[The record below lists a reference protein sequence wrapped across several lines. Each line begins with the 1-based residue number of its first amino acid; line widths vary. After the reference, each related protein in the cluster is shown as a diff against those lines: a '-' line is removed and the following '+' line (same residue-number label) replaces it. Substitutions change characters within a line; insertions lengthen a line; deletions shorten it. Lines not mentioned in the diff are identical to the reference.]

1 MAGFTYI
8 GKRITRSDVLEKV
21 TGRAIFAVDLKIP
34 DMLYGMILRSPY
46 AHARIKSVDTSQAEK
61 IAGVKAVLTRNDVAG
76 RFSNYGIVITDQSIV
91 AIDKVRYIGDPVA
104 AVAAI
109 DIFTAEKALSLIN
122 IEYEELPSVLTIDQA
137 LAAAAPLVHDK
148 ILPIPPLKALLN
160 PIEGT
165 NICTH
170 FTLRHGNIEQGFK
183 ASDSVFEDTFTTEPV
198 QHATLETHCTLAKVL
213 EGPRIELWSNNQ
225 DPSNV
230 QAQLSQIFHVPLSS
244 IRMVVPYVGG
254 GFGAKIG
261 PKLEPIAVALAW
273 KAGRPVKV
281 SCSREEDFFTIS
293 RHGSKV
299 TIKTG
304 VRKDGTLVAREMAVY
319 FDKGAYADI
328 GPVVSKNSGFS
339 AGGPYRIP
347 HVQIDAY
354 NVYTNKVPAGA
365 MRGFGIPQVAW
376 AYEQQ
381 MDIIAEKLR
390 IDPLVLRKKNL
401 LEDTDTLYTG
411 ETIEA
416 TGFAQLLDKAA
427 EGIDWHDRKK
437 DRTNKIKARGKGISI
452 ALKGTATPSTSSAL
466 LKMHADGSVNV
477 ICNTVEMGQG
487 IRIVFKQI
495 VAEELGLP
503 LEKVLVL
510 DPDIT
515 VAPFDTGTYSSR
527 STFHMGNAILL
538 AVEDLKRQLLDVASV
553 MLGAE
558 KLDLEFSG
566 ESINV
571 KEIPDRSV
579 PLAQAVKGA
588 GVNRGSLTGCGTYQ
602 TKGTIEPGTGQGTAS
617 FYWMSASGGVEVEV
631 DRETGST
638 KIIKYVGVV
647 DAGKVINPMNV
658 EQQNMSS
665 IVMSLGQI
673 FTERMIYDDKG
684 TLLNRSFVDYKI
696 PTVKDLPDEIV
707 AVATEVA
714 NHKGPYGA
722 KGIGEV
728 MIVPPMA
735 AIANALYQATGIRFK
750 DLPITQEKIL
760 QKLMEMGE
768 GKSASST

>member
-1 MAGFTYI
+1 MGTFKYI
-8 GKRITRSDVLEKV
+8 GKRVTRSDVFEKV

-34 DMLYGMILRSPY
+34 DMLYGKILRSPY
-46 AHARIKSVDTSQAEK
+46 AHARIKNIDTSQAEK
-61 IAGVKAVLTRNDVAG
+61 IPGVKAVLTRSDIDG
-76 RFSNYGIVITDQSIV
+76 RFSNYGVVITDQSIV
-91 AIDKVRYIGDPVA
+91 AIDKVRYVGDPVA
-104 AVAAI
+104 AVAAV
-109 DIFTAEKALSLIN
+109 DIFTAEKALSFIN
-122 IEYEELPSVLTIDQA
+122 IEYEELPGVFTIDQA
-137 LAAAAPLVHDK
+137 LAADAPLVHDK
-148 ILPIPPLKALLN
+148 ILPIPPLKALLD
-160 PIEGT
+160 PVEGT
-165 NICTH
+165 NICTQ
-170 FTLRHGNIEQGFK
+170 FKVRHGDVEQGFK
-183 ASDSVFEDTFTTEPV
+183 ASDVIFEDTFTTEPV
-198 QHATLETHCTLAKVL
+198 QHATLEPHCSLAKVL

-244 IRMVVPYVGG
+244 IRIVVPYVGG

-281 SCSREEDFFTIS
+281 TCSREEDFFTIS

-304 VRKDGTLVAREMAVY
+304 VKKNGTLVAREMAVY

-347 HVQIDAY
+347 HVKIDAY

-381 MDIIAEKLR
+381 IDIIAEKLGM
-390 IDPLVLRKKNL
+390 DPLVLRKKNL
-401 LEDTDTLYTG
+401 LENMDMFYTG
-411 ETIEA
+411 EIIESI
-416 TGFAQLLDKAA
+416 GFGELMDKAA
-427 EGIDWHDRKK
+427 EGIEWQGGKRES
-437 DRTNKIKARGKGISI
+437 TNKIKSRGKGLSIS
-452 ALKGTATPSTSSAL
+452 LKGTATPSTSSAL
-466 LKMHADGSVNV
+466 IKMHTDGSVNV

-487 IRIVFKQI
+487 IRTVFKQI

-503 LEKVLVL
+503 FEKVLVL
-510 DPDIT
+510 DPDVA

-538 AVEDLKRQLLDVASV
+538 AVEDLKKQLLDAASV
-553 MLGAE
+553 MLDAE
-558 KLDLEFSG
+558 KVDLEFSDG
-566 ESINV
+566 SINV

-579 PLAQAVKGA
+579 SLAQAVKGT
-588 GVNRGSLTGCGTYQ
+588 GVNRGSLTGSGIYQ
-602 TKGTIEPGTGQGTAS
+602 TKGTIEPGTAQGIAS

-673 FTERMIYDDKG
+673 FTERMIYDEKG
-684 TLLNRSFVDYKI
+684 MLLNPNFVDYKI

-707 AVATEVA
+707 AVATEVT

-735 AIANALYQATGIRFK
+735 AVANALYQATGIRFK

-760 QKLMEMGE
+760 LKLIEMEE
-768 GKSASST
+768 GKTASSA